1 MNPLKRL
8 TALAA
13 ALVLAGCSQLPQY
26 ERPAAPVPGAFPYP
40 SAQEGAPAAALAWE
54 EYFTDARLRT
64 LIATA
69 LRNNRDLRVATLNIA
84 QARAQY
90 DIRNADRLP
99 TVAFTA
105 SAARQPSLIN
115 NAPQQTTLYQANLAF
130 SAWELDFFGRIASL
144 SESALQQFLAT
155 EEGRNAAQM
164 SLVASVAAS
173 WLNLAAD
180 EELLALTEQTL
191 QTRAQ
196 SMELMR
202 LRLEQGVSSEL
213 DFRLAQSLYE
223 TARASLAQF
232 QRQRATDLNTLALLV
247 GAPVAPQFEVK
258 VTTESVELA
267 DLPAGIPSEV
277 LVRRPDVRQAEHL
290 LMSANAD
297 IGAARAAFFPRIA
310 LTAGIGTASADLGG
324 LVAGNAWGYTV
335 IPSLAQTVFDGGR
348 NRANLAATEVSREIA
363 VAQYER
369 AIQQA
374 FREVADA
381 LAGRATYS
389 DQVRAQA
396 AVVEAEAMR
405 FRLAQLRYQN
415 GVASTLDL
423 LDAQRSLFLAQQDL
437 VRARLGRL
445 QNQVQLYRSLGG
457 GWNPDP

>member
-1 MNPLKRL
+1 
-8 TALAA
+8 
-13 ALVLAGCSQLPQY
+13 
-26 ERPAAPVPGAFPYP
+26 
-40 SAQEGAPAAALAWE
+40 
-54 EYFTDARLRT
+54 
-64 LIATA
+64 
-69 LRNNRDLRVATLNIA
+69 
-84 QARAQY
+84 
-90 DIRNADRLP
+90 
-99 TVAFTA
+99 
-105 SAARQPSLIN
+105 
-115 NAPQQTTLYQANLAF
+115 
-130 SAWELDFFGRIASL
+130 
-144 SESALQQFLAT
+144 
-155 EEGRNAAQM
+155 
-164 SLVASVAAS
+164 
-173 WLNLAAD
+173 
-180 EELLALTEQTL
+180 
-191 QTRAQ
+191 
-196 SMELMR
+196 
-202 LRLEQGVSSEL
+202 
-213 DFRLAQSLYE
+213 
-223 TARASLAQF
+223 
-232 QRQRATDLNTLALLV
+232 
-247 GAPVAPQFEVK
+247 
-258 VTTESVELA
+258 
-267 DLPAGIPSEV
+267 
-277 LVRRPDVRQAEHL
+277 
-290 LMSANAD
+290 MSANAD